1 MLPPLLLVA
10 LAVAT
15 TGFLNASRS
24 DTRGGALV
32 GSHDAEWPPFTLV
45 YQLEQGQAVMVGSR
59 QMESR
64 QVRRFTYRSAT
75 EWTDTVIESA
85 PIETRVGTF
94 SAAGSYTRL
103 DGKHYIEFDAVTNS
117 FREEE
122 VEPGARRVPGAFLL
136 PFRMLG
142 FKVAK
147 IKPAQVE
154 TSATICFQ
162 DDCRENTMGLLY
174 IADNGQEYVFA
185 DDSRGLP
192 LRVGTSFLVK
202 ELRAED
208 ERR

>member
-1 MLPPLLLVA
+1 M
-10 LAVAT
+10 
-15 TGFLNASRS
+15 
-24 DTRGGALV
+24 
-32 GSHDAEWPPFTLV
+32 
-45 YQLEQGQAVMVGSR
+45 
-59 QMESR
+59 
-64 QVRRFTYRSAT
+64 
-75 EWTDTVIESA
+75 
-85 PIETRVGTF
+85 VGTF

-103 DGKHYIEFDAVTNS
+103 DGQDYIEFDAVTNS

-136 PFRMLG
+136 PFRKVG

-202 ELRAED
+202 ELRVED